1 MKDFGKKKTN
11 FVTNT
16 VKRYF
21 LLDAHADDGNS
32 APPIDYEKL
41 IAKARQEEKDKLY
54 PEIQKLKAQVEALTQ
69 QSNDNLLAKGKA
81 EAEVDS
87 LRKQL
92 ENGQSEEVTK
102 LTAKIE
108 ALEEENKKLKESATD
123 ETKIREELQKEFE
136 VKEYA
141 RDKILESQQSGK
153 LLKAFSKNVTGKTK
167 EEIDAALAEA
177 IKASD
182 EVRAEVGG
190 GKKDDEDSKD
200 SDTDNKDK
208 DKGGKEKD
216 KKDSDKGGK
225 KKNESNNPPAP
236 NPNSFTVGGK
246 EYTREYIQS
255 LDVTSEEYKKF
266 RKEVLGLK

>member
-92 ENGQSEEVTK
+92 EKGQSDEVTK

-108 ALEEENKKLKESATD
+108 ALEEENKKLKESAPD
-123 ETKIREELQKEFE
+123 EAKIREELQKEFE

-182 EVRAEVGG
+182 EVREEVGG
-190 GKKDDEDSKD
+190 GKKDDDSKD
-200 SDTDNKDK
+200 SDTNKDKDK
-208 DKGGKEKD
+208 DKGGKEKE
-216 KKDSDKGGK
+216 KKDKDKGGNK
-225 KKNESNNPPAP
+225 DSNNPPAP
-236 NPNSFTVGGK
+236 NPNTFTVGGK